1 MWTLISVELG
11 TPFMDLIVD
20 CEMMQIASM
29 NQQEEIVS
37 AKKQGVVD
45 GFYEKLGLGQSL

>member
-20 CEMMQIASM
+20 CEMMHEATRRDS
-29 NQQEEIVS
+29 VC